1 MKRPLA
7 CTAVVFVMVLALL
20 QIWDASAFR
29 QSPIAKDADGVKQLF
44 GYVQDDEITIC
55 AAIKDYSY
63 NTQYEQIT
71 TELILKEVQIL
82 PQNEENSKDKINE
95 ERQINIGQV
104 TTELTGKITPM
115 KLLESDAITNSK
127 QTIIAYTTGKCNV
140 NIGSQV
146 ILTGKLSF
154 WNKATNPGEFDAEKY
169 YSNRDVLFAVKK
181 AEIQKVSLSDNKILQ
196 NLKEFRL
203 RQEAF
208 LDEFLPYYNSA
219 IMKAMLFGNKK
230 EIEEEIKSLYQNN
243 GIAHILAISG
253 LHISLIGM
261 SVYRLLRYLPLPRWV
276 ILLGSEIF
284 LILYGCMVGFSAST
298 FRAIFMF
305 TLFLLSKVLKRS
317 YDMITAMAA
326 SAIVQLLIHPGY
338 LFDCG
343 FQLSYA
349 AIMGIG
355 ILLPALEEIVDLIK
369 NKYLRKGISLFLPSF
384 SVTLFTAPILIYHY
398 YELSFFSIV
407 LNFIVLPLMGPLL
420 LAGIGLLCVGNVLA
434 ETIGMIGVTE
444 DIGLLSMLHLGSE
457 SNILS
462 FAIQILAQI
471 FSFAVN
477 GILWIFETGCKLLE
491 LLPIGRKNVAP
502 LPIWA
507 MFIYYILVLM
517 VTVSVKQKK
526 HLYQLVFVLVAALL
540 LIFPQKLEFSVYM
553 LDVGQGDCNVIFTKE
568 GKCFVIDCGSTS
580 KYNVGEKILIPF
592 LKYHGSGKVDGVIV
606 THPDADHMNG
616 VLELIKLGKE
626 ENISIKGIYIGEHSY
641 TVEPEEWEEL
651 IELAAE
657 QEVPIRGICQGD
669 SLCTETCSME
679 CIYPLRKQSGLTG
692 NASSLVMKIEC
703 GGFQGVFTGDLE
715 MDGEMQ
721 LLSEYGNG
729 EKNNAYR
736 EELVNYIDT
745 ERYGSSADNLL
756 FAEGS
761 CDLLK
766 VGHHGSSGSSSTE
779 FLKWVSPE
787 YAVISC
793 GENNSYGHPHEE
805 TLERLEKEGIKYL
818 ITYEKGAVCFQ
829 AND

>member
-7 CTAVVFVMVLALL
+7 YTAVVFVMVLALL

-29 QSPIAKDADGVKQLF
+29 QSPIAQNAVGVKRLL

-55 AAIKDYSY
+55 GTIKDYSY

-71 TELILKEVQIL
+71 TELILKEVLVL
-82 PQNEENSKDKINE
+82 PQNEENSKDKINQE
-95 ERQINIGQV
+95 GQ
-104 TTELTGKITPM
+104 KIT
-115 KLLESDAITNSK
+115 NRK
-127 QTIIAYTTGKCNV
+127 QTIIVYVTGKCNV

-146 ILTGKLSF
+146 ILTGRLSF
-154 WNKATNPGEFDAEKY
+154 WNSATNPGEFDAEKY
-169 YSNRDVLFAVKK
+169 YGNRDVLFAVKK
-181 AEIQKVSLSDNKILQ
+181 AELQKVSLSENLILQ
-196 NLKEFRL
+196 SLKEFRL
-203 RQEAF
+203 RQETF

-261 SVYRLLRYLPLPRWV
+261 SVYRLLRYLPLPSWV
-276 ILLGSEIF
+276 VLLGSEIF
-284 LILYGCMVGFSAST
+284 LLLYGCMVGFSAST

-305 TLFLLSKVLKRS
+305 TFFLLSKVLKRS

-326 SAIVQLLIHPGY
+326 SAMIQLLIHPGY

-369 NKYLRKGISLFLPSF
+369 NKYLKKGLSLFLPSL

-420 LAGIGLLCVGNVLA
+420 LSGIVMLCVGNVLGTV
-434 ETIGMIGVTE
+434 ET
-444 DIGLLSMLHLGSE
+444 LSVMEARILPVRFFAFVI
-457 SNILS
+457 NI
-462 FAIQILAQI
+462 
-471 FSFAVN
+471 
-477 GILWIFETGCKLLE
+477 ILWIFEAGCKVLE
-491 LLPIGRKNVAP
+491 LLPIGRKNIAP
-502 LPIWA
+502 LPIWS
-507 MFIYYILVLM
+507 MIIYYMLILA

-526 HLYQLVFVLVAALL
+526 HLYQLAFGLVAALL
-540 LIFPQKLEFSVYM
+540 LIFPQKLEFSVWM

-580 KYNVGEKILIPF
+580 KYNVGKKILIPF
-592 LKYHGSGKVDGVIV
+592 LKYYGIGKVDGVIV

-616 VLELIKLGKE
+616 VMELLELGAE

-641 TVEPEEWEEL
+641 TAEPEEWEEL
-651 IELAAE
+651 IELSAE
-657 QEVPIRGICQGD
+657 QEVPVHEICQGD
-669 SLCTETCSME
+669 SLCTDTLSME
-679 CIYPLRKQSGLTG
+679 CIYPLREQSGLTG
-692 NASSLVMKIEC
+692 NASSLVMKVEC
-703 GGFQGVFTGDLE
+703 GEFQGLFTGDLE
-715 MDGEMQ
+715 MDGEKR
-721 LLSEYGNG
+721 LLAEYGNG
-729 EKNNAYR
+729 ERGN
-736 EELVNYIDT
+736 VD
-745 ERYGSSADNLL
+745 SFL
-756 FAEGS
+756 FDGDS

-779 FLKWVSPE
+779 FLKWVSPDC
-787 YAVISC
+787 AVISC

-805 TLERLEKEGIKYL
+805 TLERLEEEGILILTTPQNGAIYICVEKDNLIAKKYTWKQNTRSACEGIL
-818 ITYEKGAVCFQ
+818 LKPRQ
-829 AND
+829 MLHK

>member
-7 CTAVVFVMVLALL
+7 CTAIVFVMVLALL
-20 QIWDASAFR
+20 QIRDASAFR
-29 QSPIAKDADGVKQLF
+29 QSPIVEETDGFKQLF
-44 GYVQDDEITIC
+44 GYVQDDEITIYGT
-55 AAIKDYSY
+55 IKDYSY

-71 TELILKEVQIL
+71 TELILKEVQII
-82 PQNEENSKDKINE
+82 PQNEENSKDKISE
-95 ERQINIGQV
+95 ERQKNIGQD
-104 TTELTGKITPM
+104 TIELIGKETEK
-115 KLLESDAITNSK
+115 KLVERDVVTNSR
-127 QTIIAYTTGKCNV
+127 QTIIAYAIGKYDV

-154 WNKATNPGEFDAEKY
+154 WKSATNPGEFDAEKY
-169 YSNRDVLFAVKK
+169 YSNRDVLFSLKK
-181 AEIQKVSLSDNKILQ
+181 AEIQKVSLSDNRILQ

-261 SVYRLLRYLPLPRWV
+261 SIYRLFGYLPIPKWLV
-276 ILLGSEIF
+276 LLGSEIF
-284 LILYGCMVGFSAST
+284 LLLYGCMVGFSAST

-305 TLFLLSKVLKRS
+305 TFFLLSKVLKRS

-326 SAIVQLLIHPGY
+326 SAIVQLMIHPGY

-349 AIMGIG
+349 AIMGIA

-369 NKYLRKGISLFLPSF
+369 NKYLRKGISLFLPSL

-407 LNFIVLPLMGPLL
+407 FNFIVLPLMGPLL
-420 LAGIGLLCVGNVLA
+420 LAGIGLLCVGNVLS

-462 FAIQILAQI
+462 FGIQIFAQI

-491 LLPIGRKNVAP
+491 LLPIGRRNVAP

-526 HLYQLVFVLVAALL
+526 HLYQLVFVLVAAVF
-540 LIFPQKLEFSVYM
+540 LIFPRKLEFSVWM
-553 LDVGQGDCNVIFTKE
+553 LDVGQGDCNVIFTNE
-568 GKCFVIDCGSTS
+568 GNCFVIDCGSTS

-592 LKYHGSGKVDGVIV
+592 LKYHGIGKMDGVIV

-616 VLELIKLGKE
+616 VLELIELGKE

-641 TVEPEEWEEL
+641 TAEPEEWEEL
-651 IELAAE
+651 VELAAE
-657 QEVPIRGICQGD
+657 QDISVQGISQGD
-669 SLCTETCSME
+669 SLCTDTLTVE
-679 CIYPLRKQSGLTG
+679 CIYPLREQSGLTG
-692 NASSLVMKIEC
+692 NAASLVMKIEC
-703 GGFQGVFTGDLE
+703 GEFQGLFTGDLE

-721 LLSEYGNG
+721 LLAEYVNSESGN
-729 EKNNAYR
+729 
-736 EELVNYIDT
+736 VN
-745 ERYGSSADNLL
+745 SFL
-756 FAEGS
+756 FDEDS